1 MMILSVCNAN
11 LTRLDV
17 KRQNRPIARS
27 AAAQPT
33 HALVRRHA
41 PGDYNPETTQ
51 PNMTGR
57 TARPRTCPVPLR
69 SWQAAAEASG
79 LVELVGRLRRP
90 LRRILRPPL
99 LFESS
104 STAVSV
110 AARRRQPSP
119 ESSQVL
125 STRPDR

>member
-1 MMILSVCNAN
+1 MMVLSVCNAN
-11 LTRLDV
+11 LTRFDV

-51 PNMTGR
+51 LNMTGR
-57 TARPRTCPVPLR
+57 TAHPRTCPVPLR
-69 SWQAAAEASG
+69 SWQAAAAASG
-79 LVELVGRLRRP
+79 LVGLVGRLRRP
-90 LRRILRPPL
+90 LRHILRSPQ

-104 STAVSV
+104 SAVISV
-110 AARRRQPSP
+110 AARRRQLSP